1 MTRAE
6 KITVAKEL
14 TSNRLMDL
22 LVEYGKH
29 IEGNKNGLGGNLKEL
44 EETIEVIKAELGDRL
59 AGL

>member
-6 KITVAKEL
+6 KITIAKEL

-22 LVEYGKH
+22 LVKYGRN
-29 IEGNKNGLGGNLKEL
+29 IEQSKNGLGGNIKEF
-44 EETIEVIKAELGDRL
+44 EECIEVVKAELGDRL